1 MSKATYIASML
12 LKKLWVTL
20 AALLVLFAV
29 VLSVLRYS
37 LPHLE
42 HKKHLLEDYARQLYG
57 VELSIENV
65 HAVWESDGPSI
76 VLTEVVLEQ
85 NESSPVALTIESVF
99 VQLNLWQSLF
109 SGKISSEQFDLAGLQ
124 LTINTDKT
132 QQSDADFPIVSALK
146 SLFLEQLKSFSLL
159 DGTVTLSS
167 ELREQTFN
175 IEHLT
180 WLNDDGLHQGEGLV
194 NVEALTSNSATFLIN
209 LTGDI
214 DNLTGLL
221 YAKGADLDI
230 SPWVADRLAVTRPLR
245 QSKANL
251 EAWVHV
257 QNSQFDR
264 IAIDFHESLLEWGGD
279 DTQPFYSGV
288 MGGSF
293 QALPD
298 STGWNFRLDRLIFNA
313 NNESIV
319 TDLVGHYKRNGDVV
333 INTIKPVSVNPFLT
347 MLPLL
352 TKDTQDD
359 NFSNLNPHGQLATL
373 QFQWKDRQPY
383 LAAKLLGIGWD
394 QQEQLPGIDAFDL
407 DVQWHGSS
415 GVVLIRTDQAE
426 LLADNNFPETLP
438 LDNLRGKVY
447 IYQQNDDWFAH
458 ADKLTLTS
466 NPLTI
471 EQSFTYQLN
480 NNHLAYQARVSEL
493 PLDKVAAYFPATT
506 MGHNTAQYLSDAFV
520 GPGRVE
526 NAKIIWH
533 GQLNRFP
540 YNDNSGVFQA
550 ALDIKD
556 SHFLFSDKWPELT
569 HLDLSLLFE
578 NAGLFMDA
586 PSASLQSI
594 VVNEVSADIPDMLA
608 NEPTLTIQATGSGT
622 GEELATLMI
631 NSGLKDSLGALFSNQ
646 LLIDGPLQ
654 ADLNLAI
661 PLRDTT
667 EVVASGKVKVAEND
681 LYIDA
686 VGITLEQASGEVT
699 FVNDVVTSSDLRA
712 QIFKQPFVFNFNG
725 KFENESYWVDLKAD
739 GEVVANE
746 FLATI
751 ESPLINYFN
760 GAAPL
765 SAQINIELPQDGF
778 FYTAELNADLLAV
791 ETSLP
796 APLNKQQNSA
806 QTLKIVSEGNAQS
819 SIVSATTTDNLQF
832 DGVLS
837 HPLMQFT
844 RAHVSVGE
852 SDFASQGVGL
862 SIAAN
867 LNTINA
873 DAWYQFITAVT
884 DNSTVSDTPLFT
896 LPERIYLDANEV
908 NVAGLSLSNVK
919 ATTRQK
925 GNNWHID
932 LQSNQARAQ
941 INLFDDWLAKGIDI
955 NADYIQIETWKM
967 PEAEHDKR
975 WRAASMPPI
984 YFYCKQCRYGD
995 KQFGEVTFDMSKTP
1009 DGMSIRT
1016 LRAQGKHGVIA
1027 ASGNW
1032 FDTDQRSETKISGRV
1047 NSDEI
1052 GLMLSDYGVDTG
1064 VKDSEAEMTFAFN
1077 WADSPMDFSL
1087 AELGGNVQWELTDGY
1102 LSELSD
1108 KGSRLF
1114 TLFSLNSL
1122 IRKLSLDFRDVFA
1135 KGFFYDEIQGSM
1147 QIADGKAVTRDTE
1160 VDGGAGEI
1168 TIKGYTDLV
1177 QERLNYQ
1184 VSFAPNVTGN
1194 LPFLVYFLATP
1205 PTALAALA
1213 LDQVLTSAKVISN
1226 VNYRV
1231 TGTISDPVFEEVG
1244 RDSKD
1249 VPLPARN
1256 EPATQNETIEPE
1268 LKPIKL
1274 EVNNG

>member
-1 MSKATYIASML
+1 MSKATQIASML
-12 LKKLWVTL
+12 LKKLWVTF

-29 VLSVLRYS
+29 MLSVLRYS

-42 HKKHLLEDYARQLYG
+42 HKKHLLEDYARQVYG

-65 HAVWESDGPSI
+65 HAVWESNGPSI
-76 VLTEVVLEQ
+76 VLNDVVLEQ
-85 NESSPVALTIESVF
+85 NESSPVALTIDSVF
-99 VQLNLWQSLF
+99 VQLNLWQSLL

-124 LTINTDKT
+124 LTINTVQT
-132 QQSDADFPIVSALK
+132 QQSDTDFPIVSALK

-159 DGTVTLSS
+159 DGKVTLASK
-167 ELREQTFN
+167 EREQTFN
-175 IEHLT
+175 IEHLS

-194 NVEALTSNSATFLIN
+194 NVEALTRNSATFLID
-209 LTGDI
+209 LSGDK
-214 DNLTGLL
+214 DNLTGML

-257 QNSQFDR
+257 QNSQLDR

-279 DTQPFYSGV
+279 NSQLFYSGI

-298 STGWNFRLDRLIFNA
+298 SSGWNFRVDRLIFNA

-319 TDLVGHYKRNGDVV
+319 TDLVGHYKHNGDVV
-333 INTIKPVSVNPFLT
+333 INTIKPVAVNPFLT

-352 TKDTQDD
+352 TKGTQDD

-383 LAAKLLGIGWD
+383 LAAKLLGVGWG
-394 QQEQLPGIDAFDL
+394 QQGQLPGIDTIDL
-407 DVQWHGSS
+407 DVQWYGNS
-415 GVVLIRTDQAE
+415 GVVWFRTDEAE
-426 LLADNNFPETLP
+426 LLADNNFPATLP
-438 LDNLRGKVY
+438 IDKLRGKIYV
-447 IYQQNDDWFAH
+447 YQQNNNWFAH
-458 ADKLTLTS
+458 GEKVTLTS
-466 NPLTI
+466 NPLTV
-471 EQSFTYQLN
+471 EQSFTYQLSN
-480 NNHLAYQARVSEL
+480 SHLAYQAQISEVPLSNVSS
-493 PLDKVAAYFPATT
+493 YFPAAT
-506 MGHNTAQYLSDAFV
+506 MGQNTAQYLSNAFV
-520 GPGRVE
+520 GPGRVKS
-526 NAKIIWH
+526 AKVIWH
-533 GQLNRFP
+533 GQLNHFP
-540 YNDNSGVFQA
+540 FSDNSGVFQA
-550 ALDIKD
+550 AVDIQD
-556 SHFLFSDKWPELT
+556 SHFLFSDKWPALT
-569 HLDLSLLFE
+569 DLDLSLLFE
-578 NAGLFMDA
+578 NAGLFIDA
-586 PSASLQSI
+586 PSANLQS
-594 VVNEVSADIPDMLA
+594 VTVAQVSADIPDMLA
-608 NEPTLTIQATGSGT
+608 PDPTLTIQAAGT
-622 GEELATLMI
+622 GTGKALATLMK
-631 NSGLKDSLGALFSNQ
+631 NSGLKDSLGTLFSDQ
-646 LLIDGPLQ
+646 IVIDGPLQ

-661 PLRDTT
+661 PLKNNR
-667 EVVASGKVKVAEND
+667 EVVASGKVNVAGND
-681 LYIDA
+681 IYIDA
-686 VGITLEQASGEVT
+686 IGLTLEQASGEVA
-699 FVNDVVTSSDLRA
+699 FVNDVVSASGLNAT
-712 QIFKQPFVFNFNG
+712 IFKQPFSFDFSG
-725 KFENESYWVDLKAD
+725 EFEGESYWVDIQSS
-739 GEVVANE
+739 GEVNANKI
-746 FLATI
+746 LATL
-751 ESPLINYFN
+751 ESPLINYID
-760 GAAPL
+760 GAAPVN
-765 SAQINIELPQDGF
+765 AQINIELPKDGF
-778 FYTAELNADLLAV
+778 IYTAELNADLMAV
-791 ETSLP
+791 ATSLP
-796 APLNKQQNSA
+796 APLTKQQNSL
-806 QTLKIVSEGNAQS
+806 QTLKIVSEGTRHS
-819 SIVSATTTDNLQF
+819 SIVTATTSDDLRF

-844 RAHVSVGE
+844 RAHVAYGQ
-852 SDFASQGVGL
+852 SDFVSQGVGL
-862 SIAAN
+862 SVSAKV
-867 LNTINA
+867 NTLNA
-873 DAWYQFITAVT
+873 DQWYKFITAIST
-884 DNSTVSDTPLFT
+884 DKARSNTPLFT
-896 LPERIYLDANEV
+896 LPERIYLDAKEV
-908 NVAGLSLSNVK
+908 NLAGLTLSNVN
-919 ATTRQK
+919 ATTRQTD
-925 GNNWHID
+925 NNWYID
-932 LQSNQARAQ
+932 LQSKQARAQ
-941 INLFDDWLAKGIDI
+941 INLFDDWLNKGIDI
-955 NADYIQIETWKM
+955 NADYIQIDNWQL
-967 PEAEHDKR
+967 PEPESDLA
-975 WRAASMPPI
+975 WRAESMPPI
-984 YFYCKQCRYGD
+984 YFYCKQCQYAD
-995 KQFGEVTFDMSKTP
+995 KQFGEVTFDMTKTP

-1032 FDTDQRSETKISGRV
+1032 FDTDQRSETKINGRV

-1064 VKDSEAEMTFAFN
+1064 VKDSEAEMTFDFN
-1077 WADSPMDFSL
+1077 WPQSPMDFSV
-1087 AELGGNVQWELTDGY
+1087 AELTGNMQWELTDGY

-1135 KGFFYDEIQGSM
+1135 KGFFYDEIQGTM

-1256 EPATQNETIEPE
+1256 EPTDDNNTIESDLE
-1268 LKPIKL
+1268 PIKL